1 MPSLP
6 LAGSKSAIFHRERG
20 KIYCHVIIAGISFVN
35 NFFLPEIICILLKHI
50 INGLGAEDQ
59 LPPIEFSKLKNP

>member
-20 KIYCHVIIAGISFVN
+20 KIYCHVIIAGISFVY

>member
-6 LAGSKSAIFHRERG
+6 LAGSKSAIFHRERE
-20 KIYCHVIIAGISFVN
+20 KHYCHVIIAGISFVY
-35 NFFLPEIICILLKHI
+35 NFFLPEIICILLKH

>member
-6 LAGSKSAIFHRERG
+6 LAGSKSAIFHRERE
-20 KIYCHVIIAGISFVN
+20 KKYCHVISSIYFVY
-35 NFFLPEIICILLKHI
+35 NFFLPEILLKHI